1 MFLYASTHS
10 YAYQTSMLVNN
21 SSHTIQSI
29 RAMFKPVT
37 YRQRWFGFG
46 LIFSS
51 SS

>member
-1 MFLYASTHS
+1 MFLYASTHC
-10 YAYQTSMLVNN
+10 YAYQASILVNN

-37 YRQRWFGFG
+37 FRQRWFGFG

>member
-1 MFLYASTHS
+1 MFLYASTHC
-10 YAYQTSMLVNN
+10 YNYQNSILVNN

-37 YRQRWFGFG
+37 FRQRWFGFG